1 MAAERYGMML
11 WHPVPPESDVDCLV
25 DIVFLHGLNGAIG
38 STFTHTSGKLGRRR
52 HIIWPR
58 DLLKEDLTVDGKSQ
72 ARIMGFEFDADVL
85 SFFGRTGRETIA
97 SIADTFLADLA
108 NMRRADYQRE
118 RPLILFGHSLGGLI
132 IKRAM
137 SKAWDED
144 DPTSADV
151 FRRRRLTATSTK
163 AIIFAG
169 TPHRGSTRAT
179 TAAWATSWLGAF
191 GVSTTPENIRDV
203 QEGSNTTQ
211 MLREEFLVFR
221 RKIRDSRARATP
233 PEPDITTYTF
243 AEGLPMPVIGMIV
256 SRDSA
261 TLDMQNEIVSSVA
274 GCDHRTMVKFASRDA
289 AGYKQYLGAIQNV
302 IDEVQREQEA
312 ALQPPVSPLTSS
324 SLNGSHFGTM
334 PQRREIAGAGTW
346 SQLNQRNNGQPH
358 MREILS
364 GSQMAHNRIDSI
376 VSARQPISNN
386 NNNHSYQPAPHIY
399 PRASSGQASLSSD
412 VTPSISPGT
421 VGSYSSHKLPRDSRE
436 HHTKDFSSATQMA
449 PNNNRADS
457 TSASVPQPLPNNN
470 THHHQPNLHTYPRKS
485 LSEAS
490 QSTDSTNSISPVAAG
505 SYHPHELPQAG
516 QNSESKDIEALISEA
531 IKCRKGATRRSTTK
545 QALALFTHALRRSEQ
560 SRNPEPRHQVHAY
573 FGIADCYCDLI
584 ESPHVSDQQK
594 PDHIQNSRDA
604 CEAAMQIAQDSSNHG
619 QMRRVRIYQARLDAQ
634 EFILRVHNPPAHD
647 IDIPRLQV
655 AKEIIEHRL
664 RTLLSE
670 VESGPGRNDQLWDI
684 VHRKIIQLAEIRFE
698 SE

>member
-1 MAAERYGMML
+1 ML
-11 WHPVPPESDVDCLV
+11 IALSTPVASYFFMD
-25 DIVFLHGLNGAIG
+25 
-38 STFTHTSGKLGRRR
+38 STAPS
-52 HIIWPR
+52 
-58 DLLKEDLTVDGKSQ
+58 
-72 ARIMGFEFDADVL
+72 GFEFDADVL

-169 TPHRGSTRAT
+169 TPHRGSARAE

-221 RKIRDSRARATP
+221 RKIRDSRARAIP

-243 AEGLPMPVIGMIV
+243 AEGRPMPVIGMIV
-256 SRDSA
+256 TLSSA

-302 IDEVQREQEA
+302 IDEVQREQGA
-312 ALQPPVSPLTSS
+312 ALQPHVSPLTSS

-334 PQRREIAGAGTW
+334 PRRREIAGAGTW
-346 SQLNQRNNGQPH
+346 SQFNQRNNGQTH

-376 VSARQPISNN
+376 MSARQPISNN
-386 NNNHSYQPAPHIY
+386 NNNQSYQPTPHIY
-399 PRASSGQASLSSD
+399 PRHSSGQASLASELTS
-412 VTPSISPGT
+412 SISPGT
-421 VGSYSSHKLPRDSRE
+421 VGTYNSHELPRDSE
-436 HHTKDFSSATQMA
+436 QHHTQDLSSATQMA
-449 PNNNRADS
+449 PSHNRPDS
-457 TSASVPQPLPNNN
+457 TFAPPPQPAPNNN
-470 THHHQPNLHTYPRKS
+470 THNHPPTLHTYPRKS

-490 QSTDSTNSISPVAAG
+490 QSTDSTHSISPVTTG
-505 SYHPHELPQAG
+505 SYHPHELPPAR
-516 QNSESKDIEALISEA
+516 QNSESEDIEALISEA
-531 IKCRKGATRRSTTK
+531 IKCRKGATRRSATK
-545 QALALFTHALRRSEQ
+545 QALVLFSHALRRSEQ
-560 SRNPEPRHQVHAY
+560 SRNPEPRHKVHAY

-594 PDHIQNSRDA
+594 PGHIQDSRDA
-604 CEAAMQIAQDSSNHG
+604 CRVAMQIAQDGGSHG

-634 EFILRVHNPPAHD
+634 EFMLRVRNPPALD
-647 IDIPRLQV
+647 VDVSRLQV
-655 AKEIIEHRL
+655 DKEVIEHRL
-664 RTLLSE
+664 RTLLAE
-670 VESGPGRNDQLWDI
+670 VESDPGRNDRLWDI